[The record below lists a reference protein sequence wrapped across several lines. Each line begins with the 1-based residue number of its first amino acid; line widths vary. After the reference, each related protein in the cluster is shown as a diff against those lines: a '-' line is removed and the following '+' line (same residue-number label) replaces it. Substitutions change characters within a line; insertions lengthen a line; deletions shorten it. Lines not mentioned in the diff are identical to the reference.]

1 MIQKNSVLQRP
12 RLNQSSLKKWAERHR
27 TSILASAYR
36 NQLLSL
42 LTHYL
47 SHLIDELESRDHES
61 EELCDLEKTLEA
73 IEAALIHLWVDPPY
87 NGCLT
92 IPRRLPEE
100 QICRLRQII
109 KESRRLKRPL
119 RLAYTRP

>member
-1 MIQKNSVLQRP
+1 MSKNALAVKP

-27 TSILASAYR
+27 TSIAASAYR
-36 NQLLSL
+36 NQILNL

-47 SHLIDELESRDHES
+47 SHLITGLESRDHAS
-61 EELCDLEKTLEA
+61 EELCDLEKTLET
-73 IEAALIHLWVDPPY
+73 IEAALIHLWIDPPY
-87 NGCLT
+87 NTCLT
-92 IPRRLPEE
+92 IPRGLPEE
-100 QICRLRQII
+100 QISRLREII

>member
-1 MIQKNSVLQRP
+1 MSKNAFAVKP

-36 NQLLSL
+36 NQILSL

-47 SHLIDELESRDHES
+47 SHLIAELESRDHAAP
-61 EELCDLEKTLEA
+61 ELCDLEKTLEA
-73 IEAALIHLWVDPPY
+73 IEAALIHLWIDPPY
-87 NGCLT
+87 NTCLT
-92 IPRRLPEE
+92 IPRSLPEE
-100 QICRLRQII
+100 QISRLREII